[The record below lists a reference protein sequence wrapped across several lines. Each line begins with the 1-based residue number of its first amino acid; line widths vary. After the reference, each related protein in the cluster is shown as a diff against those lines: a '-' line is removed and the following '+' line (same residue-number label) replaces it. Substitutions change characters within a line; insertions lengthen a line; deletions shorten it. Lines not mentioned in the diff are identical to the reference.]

1 MATTNNKEN
10 QLKKKEI
17 ELIILRLE
25 TLSPEVYFSSGNGE
39 NISRDEMIK
48 HVRAN
53 DETGRE
59 FIETEMEFLRA
70 LKDGKLLKQIFSIQ
84 SPQIASSV

>member
-1 MATTNNKEN
+1 MAKTNAED
-10 QLKKKEI
+10 QLKEKEI

-25 TLSPEVYFSSGNGE
+25 TLPPNVYFSSGNGS
-39 NISRDEMIK
+39 NTSRNDMIK
-48 HVRAN
+48 HVRKN

-70 LKDGKLLKQIFSIQ
+70 LKDGKLLKQIFSPQ
-84 SPQIASSV
+84 STSVI